1 MLQNKLQQ
9 IPLYP
14 LLFDVHYQSVL
25 WGGNG
30 FETYLNRKIPA
41 DQAPAGEAW
50 EICDRPEISSHVE
63 NGALKGIS
71 LHDLLLFCR
80 ERLLGKRYKGNYRKF
95 PVMIKWID
103 ATRDNSL
110 QVHPDE
116 QACRKIGQNAEP
128 KSELW
133 YVYQCVPSSKII
145 ASWQQECTK
154 SLFFANLKHP
164 ENVLKYLKTHDSKPG
179 DIFQIYPGCVHSIGA
194 GNLIFEIQENSVTTF
209 RITDWNRL
217 DEQGNKRK
225 LHVEESMQSID
236 FDFTKKA
243 YRSLMAERHLPN
255 KPYLLTAANSVF
267 CVEEVLAT
275 TDFEAD
281 TTTLESFQLI
291 TTLDASMTVQCE
303 NREEVYVPQGRT
315 VLLAAEQGKFRLHF
329 DTHLIPGCRFLRTF
343 LPENS

>member
-1 MLQNKLQQ
+1 
-9 IPLYP
+9 
-14 LLFDVHYQSVL
+14 
-25 WGGNG
+25 
-30 FETYLNRKIPA
+30 
-41 DQAPAGEAW
+41 
-50 EICDRPEISSHVE
+50 
-63 NGALKGIS
+63 
-71 LHDLLLFCR
+71 
-80 ERLLGKRYKGNYRKF
+80 
-95 PVMIKWID
+95 
-103 ATRDNSL
+103 
-110 QVHPDE
+110 
-116 QACRKIGQNAEP
+116 
-128 KSELW
+128 
-133 YVYQCVPSSKII
+133 
-145 ASWQQECTK
+145 
-154 SLFFANLKHP
+154 
-164 ENVLKYLKTHDSKPG
+164 
-179 DIFQIYPGCVHSIGA
+179 
-194 GNLIFEIQENSVTTF
+194 
-209 RITDWNRL
+209 
-217 DEQGNKRK
+217 
-225 LHVEESMQSID
+225 MQSID